1 METYILKSSLFLG
14 IFLGAYYLLLSREK
28 MHRFNRFYLLSSL
41 VFSLVLPFVVIPL
54 YVVAEVQP
62 APPIP
67 VETMQMLPAMPVSQ
81 PAAPPVNYRAYAAI
95 IGYTV
100 IVALLAVR
108 FVLNIWRFYRV
119 KRQNTVSGYQGA
131 TLVLMDEEVLPHT
144 FLNTI
149 FINKKEYE
157 RRLIEPELLTHELA
171 HVRQRHTLDVL
182 FVELL
187 KTVFWFNPLLY
198 LYKKAIQTNHE
209 FLADEAVLAQHNN
222 IPTYQL
228 LLLDK
233 ATPPLAYA
241 LASSINFSTTKKR
254 FAMMTKTTS
263 KTRRTLLQAL
273 MLPVVVITTTLLC
286 HEVIAQEPKVAKKT
300 QQKTVASST
309 FERDKYYSGVR
320 VIIHDEVNGVDID
333 KPYEELTEK
342 IRNRY
347 NMTVPER
354 LPLKQLSA
362 AEFKKLDN
370 GKKYFVTIDDKPVD
384 NAGLKNKKP
393 ADFASYI
400 VLYRAKESLTK
411 QRPQFAEYHLYTKE
425 YYSNTINKQEV
436 THYPADIYKVNIAKQ
451 YKDDKTVAI
460 NQTETGTSFVKDV
473 DFKWPPSD
481 KIRSINVY
489 KNTASQN
496 DSLKKARPDLFK
508 VPGTEYSRIHI
519 TYEDD
524 NGTLKKANLFV
535 DQSSQL
541 DQGGAMHI
549 KAVSLVQATTRKE
562 RNDSPVYNF
571 ADLDPQPEFPGGM
584 GAFLKYVMLE
594 FKVPDVK
601 ESITY
606 RIFVSFVVETDGSMS
621 NYKVLKDPGFGLG
634 DEALRVLK
642 TITTKWTPGKIDGKE
657 VRTSY
662 SMPITVNVKV

>member
-1 METYILKSSLFLG
+1 METYILKSTVFLG

-28 MHRFNRFYLLSSL
+28 MHRFNRFYLISSL
-41 VFSLVLPFVVIPL
+41 VFSLVLPFVVIPV
-54 YVVAEVQP
+54 YVAAEAQP
-62 APPIP
+62 VPQLP
-67 VETMQMLPAMPVSQ
+67 VETMQMITTLPV
-81 PAAPPVNYRAYAAI
+81 APPEAPPINYWAYAAV
-95 IGYTV
+95 IGYAV
-100 IVALLAVR
+100 IATLLAIR
-108 FVLNIWRFYRV
+108 FLINILRFYRV
-119 KRQNTVSGYQGA
+119 KRQNTVSDYQGA

-149 FINKKEYE
+149 FINKNEYE

-171 HVRQRHTLDVL
+171 HVRQKHTLDVL

-209 FLADEAVLAQHNN
+209 FLADEAVLSQHDN

-254 FAMMTKTTS
+254 FTMMTKTTS

-286 HEVIAQEPKVAKKT
+286 HEVIAQEPKVAEKT
-300 QQKTVASST
+300 QQRTTSST
-309 FERDKYYSGVR
+309 PERDKYFSGVR
-320 VIIHDEVNGVDID
+320 VQINDEVNGVYID
-333 KPYEELTEK
+333 KPYEEVSEEIK
-342 IRNRY
+342 KRY
-347 NMTVPER
+347 IIVPER
-354 LPLKQLSA
+354 LQLKQLSVS
-362 AEFKKLDN
+362 EFKKLDD

-400 VLYRAKESLTK
+400 VLYRAKESITK
-411 QRPQFAEYHLYTKE
+411 QRPQFAEYHLFTKE
-425 YYSNTINKQEV
+425 YYSNTIKKQEV
-436 THYPADIYKVNIAKQ
+436 THYPADVYKINIAKE
-451 YKDDKTVAI
+451 YKDDKTVVVKD
-460 NQTETGTSFVKDV
+460 TETSNSIVKDV

-489 KNTASQN
+489 KNTESQN

-524 NGTLKKANLFV
+524 KGVLKKANLFV
-535 DQSSQL
+535 DQNSQL

-549 KAVSLVQATTRKE
+549 KAVSLAQATTRKE

-584 GAFLKYVMLE
+584 GAFLRHVMLE

-601 ESITY
+601 ENSTY

-634 DEALRVLK
+634 DEAIRTLK
-642 TITTKWTPGKIDGKE
+642 TITTKWTPGKIDGKD

-662 SMPITVNVKV
+662 SMPITVNLKA

>member
-1 METYILKSSLFLG
+1 METYILKSTVFLG

-28 MHRFNRFYLLSSL
+28 MHRFNRFYLISSL
-41 VFSLVLPFVVIPL
+41 VFSLVLPFVVIPV
-54 YVVAEVQP
+54 YVAAEAQP
-62 APPIP
+62 VPKLP
-67 VETMQMLPAMPVSQ
+67 VETMQMITTLPV
-81 PAAPPVNYRAYAAI
+81 APPEAPPINYWAYAAV
-95 IGYTV
+95 IGYAV
-100 IVALLAVR
+100 IATLLAIR
-108 FVLNIWRFYRV
+108 FLINILRFYRV
-119 KRQNTVSGYQGA
+119 KRQNTVSDYQGA

-149 FINKKEYE
+149 FINKNEYE

-171 HVRQRHTLDVL
+171 HVRQKHTLDVL

-209 FLADEAVLAQHNN
+209 FLADEAVLSQHDN

-254 FAMMTKTTS
+254 FTMMTKTTS

-286 HEVIAQEPKVAKKT
+286 HEVIAQEPKVAEKT
-300 QQKTVASST
+300 QQRTTSST
-309 FERDKYYSGVR
+309 PERDKYFSGVR
-320 VIIHDEVNGVDID
+320 VQINDEVNGVYID
-333 KPYEELTEK
+333 KPYEEVSEEIK
-342 IRNRY
+342 KRY
-347 NMTVPER
+347 IIVPER
-354 LPLKQLSA
+354 LQLKQLSVS
-362 AEFKKLDN
+362 EFKKLDD

-400 VLYRAKESLTK
+400 VLYRAKESITK
-411 QRPQFAEYHLYTKE
+411 QRPQFAEYHLFTKE
-425 YYSNTINKQEV
+425 YYSNTIKKQEV
-436 THYPADIYKVNIAKQ
+436 THYPADVYKINIAKE
-451 YKDDKTVAI
+451 YKDDKTVVVKD
-460 NQTETGTSFVKDV
+460 TETSNSIVKDV

-489 KNTASQN
+489 KNTESQN

-524 NGTLKKANLFV
+524 KGVLKKANLFV
-535 DQSSQL
+535 DQNSQL

-549 KAVSLVQATTRKE
+549 KAVSLAQATTRKE

-584 GAFLKYVMLE
+584 GAFLRHVMLE

-601 ESITY
+601 ENSTY

-634 DEALRVLK
+634 DEAIRTLK
-642 TITTKWTPGKIDGKE
+642 TITTKWTPGKIDGKD

-662 SMPITVNVKV
+662 SMPITVNLKA

>member
-1 METYILKSSLFLG
+1 METYILKSTVFLG

-28 MHRFNRFYLLSSL
+28 MHRFNRFYLISSL
-41 VFSLVLPFVVIPL
+41 VFSLVLPFVVIPV
-54 YVVAEVQP
+54 YVAAEAQP
-62 APPIP
+62 VPQLP
-67 VETMQMLPAMPVSQ
+67 VETMQMITTLPV
-81 PAAPPVNYRAYAAI
+81 APPEAPPINYWAYAAV
-95 IGYTV
+95 IGYAV
-100 IVALLAVR
+100 IATLLAIR
-108 FVLNIWRFYRV
+108 FLINILRFYRV
-119 KRQNTVSGYQGA
+119 KRQNTVSDYQGA
-131 TLVLMDEEVLPHT
+131 TPVLMDEEVLPHT

-149 FINKKEYE
+149 FINKNEYE

-171 HVRQRHTLDVL
+171 HVRQKHTLDVL

-209 FLADEAVLAQHNN
+209 FLADEAVLSQHDN

-254 FAMMTKTTS
+254 FTMMTKTTS

-286 HEVIAQEPKVAKKT
+286 HEVIAQEPKVAEKT
-300 QQKTVASST
+300 QQRTTSST
-309 FERDKYYSGVR
+309 PERDKYFSGVR
-320 VIIHDEVNGVDID
+320 VQINDEVNGVYID
-333 KPYEELTEK
+333 KPYEEVSEEIK
-342 IRNRY
+342 KRY
-347 NMTVPER
+347 IIVPER
-354 LPLKQLSA
+354 LQLKQLSVS
-362 AEFKKLDN
+362 EFKKLDD
-370 GKKYFVTIDDKPVD
+370 GKKYFVAIDDKPVD

-400 VLYRAKESLTK
+400 VLYRAKESITK
-411 QRPQFAEYHLYTKE
+411 QRPQFAEYHLFTKE
-425 YYSNTINKQEV
+425 YYSNTIKKQEV
-436 THYPADIYKVNIAKQ
+436 THYPADVYKINIAKE
-451 YKDDKTVAI
+451 YKDDKTVVVKD
-460 NQTETGTSFVKDV
+460 TETSNSIVKDV

-489 KNTASQN
+489 KNTESQN

-524 NGTLKKANLFV
+524 KGVLKKANLFV
-535 DQSSQL
+535 DQNSQL

-549 KAVSLVQATTRKE
+549 KAVSLAQATTRKE

-584 GAFLKYVMLE
+584 GAFLRHVMLE

-601 ESITY
+601 ENSTY

-634 DEALRVLK
+634 DEAIRTLK
-642 TITTKWTPGKIDGKE
+642 TITTKWTPGKIDGKD

-662 SMPITVNVKV
+662 SMPITVNLKA